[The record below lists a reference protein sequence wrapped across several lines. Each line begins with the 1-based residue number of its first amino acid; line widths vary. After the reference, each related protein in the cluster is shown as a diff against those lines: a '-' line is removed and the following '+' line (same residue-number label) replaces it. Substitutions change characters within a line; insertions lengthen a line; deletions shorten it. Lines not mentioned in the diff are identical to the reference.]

1 MLFEILSSIPL
12 RTLMHEDKFSLV
24 KDGDTI
30 TLTTKEGELSMRL
43 NYVPN
48 DPRPRLDRVRKSYGP
63 ELIEEIKTLLDQ
75 GLTQQEVAAR
85 TGVSQSYVSIAKRS
99 K

>member
-1 MLFEILSSIPL
+1 MLFEVFNSIPL
-12 RTLMHEDKFSLV
+12 RTLLREDKFSLV
-24 KDGDTI
+24 KDGDVI

-48 DPRPRLDRVRKSYGP
+48 DPKPRAERSRVSS
-63 ELIEEIKTLLDQ
+63 ELIEEIKTLLGQ
-75 GLTQQEVAAR
+75 GLTQREVAAK
-85 TGVSQSYVSIAKRS
+85 TGVSQAYVSLVKLR

>member
-1 MLFEILSSIPL
+1 MLFEVFNSIPL
-12 RTLMHEDKFSLV
+12 RTLLREDKFSLV

-43 NYVPN
+43 NYVPD
-48 DPRPRLDRVRKSYGP
+48 DPRPRRVRKSYSR

-85 TGVSQSYVSIAKRS
+85 TGASQSYVSIVKRS